1 MAGKDLDVTAR
12 SCKVA
17 TKQSP
22 IRQGISL
29 DEIHRYNWRLLRRRM
44 ARNDMSKGD
53 SMFRKLALIMLGM
66 ALALSACASP
76 NSTNEA
82 GELTRIRL
90 PMGYIPNI
98 QFAPFYVAIE
108 KGYFQDAGIEIE
120 FDYKFETD
128 GVALV
133 GAGEL
138 PFAIASGEQVLLAR
152 AQGLPI
158 VYVAAWYQQ
167 YPVSVVAKSELGI
180 LIPQDLKGRKIG
192 LPGLFGANYVGL
204 RALLHEAGLEESD
217 VTLDAIGF
225 NQVELMA
232 AGQQDIIVGYAAN
245 EPIQLRA
252 QGIPVTEI
260 RVADYVQL
268 ASNGLLASEKAIAEE
283 PELVRAFVGAF
294 MKGLEDTIANPDE
307 SFAISKSY
315 IPNFADLDADV
326 QKQVLETSI
335 EQWKAELLGYSDPQ
349 AWENMQNVLLDM
361 GLITEKMDLNKAF
374 TNEFVP

>member
-1 MAGKDLDVTAR
+1 
-12 SCKVA
+12 
-17 TKQSP
+17 
-22 IRQGISL
+22 
-29 DEIHRYNWRLLRRRM
+29 
-44 ARNDMSKGD
+44 
-53 SMFRKLALIMLGM
+53 MFRKLALIMLGM
-66 ALALSACASP
+66 ALALSACANP
-76 NSTNEA
+76 NSRNGA

-108 KGYFQDAGIEIE
+108 KGYFQDADIEIE

-152 AQGLPI
+152 AQGLPV

-180 LIPQDLKGRKIG
+180 LIPQDLKNRKIG

-217 VTLDAIGF
+217 VTLDAVGF

-232 AGQQDIIVGYAAN
+232 AGQQDIVVGYAAN

-268 ASNGLLASEKAIAEE
+268 ASNGLLASEKVIAEN

-294 MKGLEDTIANPDE
+294 LKGLEATIANPE
-307 SFAISKSY
+307 EAFTISESY

-326 QKQVLETSI
+326 QKQVLEISI
-335 EQWKAELLGYSDPQ
+335 EQWKAERLGYSDPQ

-361 GLITEKMDLNKAF
+361 GLIPEKMDLNKAF
-374 TNEFVP
+374 TNEFIP